1 MQSNKSLDVLSK
13 NFNKDLE
20 GISQWLKANKLS
32 LNISKTKLIIYQ
44 RNLASIDHSL
54 KLKLDG
60 KRLSPSLS
68 VKYLGVLLDKHLQ
81 WNDQI
86 AHVKIKLNRAIGIL
100 SKIRHNANPTILKVA
115 YHSLFGPNLL
125 YDAQLWGQINLA
137 NQNSIQVLQNREIRE
152 TFFKKPNV
160 EVSGDIKQFGI
171 LKLLDLI
178 KLQNCLFICQFEPD
192 KQLAKTF
199 PALKHC
205 GDNHN
210 FQTRSTTKRLL
221 DTPLLNTDTYG
232 TQSTK
237 YKCIAYWNSFRK
249 TFKDVPLSECSRF
262 IVKKLLMQLLLLLN
276 KY

>member
-1 MQSNKSLDVLSK
+1 M
-13 NFNKDLE
+13 
-20 GISQWLKANKLS
+20 
-32 LNISKTKLIIYQ
+32 
-44 RNLASIDHSL
+44 
-54 KLKLDG
+54 
-60 KRLSPSLS
+60 
-68 VKYLGVLLDKHLQ
+68 
-81 WNDQI
+81 
-86 AHVKIKLNRAIGIL
+86 
-100 SKIRHNANPTILKVA
+100 A

-125 YDAQLWGQINLA
+125 YGAQLWGQINLA

-160 EVSGDIKQFGI
+160 AVSGDIKQFGI

-205 GDNHN
+205 GDNNN

-232 TQSTK
+232 AQSTR
-237 YKCIAYWNSFRK
+237 YKCS
-249 TFKDVPLSECSRF
+249 
-262 IVKKLLMQLLLLLN
+262 
-276 KY
+276 